1 MTASETKDSDSSDSR
16 KTFIILIFDL
26 YCRFFWIYFSFF
38 SSSVVVVNFPALRN
52 LIKHLSFFFFFLLS
66 HIFYCCYKPLHLRW
80 AFEVLRSFPCS
91 LPFFNLNF

>member
-16 KTFIILIFDL
+16 KTFIILIVDL

-52 LIKHLSFFFFFLLS
+52 LIKLLSFFFFF
-66 HIFYCCYKPLHLRW
+66 F
-80 AFEVLRSFPCS
+80 
-91 LPFFNLNF
+91 